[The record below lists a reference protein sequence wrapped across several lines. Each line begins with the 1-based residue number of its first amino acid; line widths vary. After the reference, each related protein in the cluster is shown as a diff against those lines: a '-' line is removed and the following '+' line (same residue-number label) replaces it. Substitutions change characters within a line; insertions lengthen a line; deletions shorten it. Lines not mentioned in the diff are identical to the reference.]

1 MTTTGAPRVA
11 ILSQRALWNAPYLSH
26 LVEVEDVLAEMLDAD
41 ILDFTRG
48 NGFVARSLEDRTRLR
63 AAVNPIARFRTYD
76 LPPPD
81 QPYDLAIVVT
91 NNTFQLTLLDSV
103 PQWRTFATKFV
114 GIMTEA
120 WPQWLP
126 GAQRALETII
136 SQFDHLFVSVECVV
150 DHIARVSGTPVTYLP
165 HGVDVLGFPSYE
177 GEGRRIDV
185 TNLGRR
191 GAAQHR
197 VIADWCAATERFYEF
212 DTGPMGTI
220 DSHHEHRAQFR
231 ERCARSSAFIS
242 NYARFDQPDVR
253 HGVIEFG
260 LRYIEGLA
268 AGCIIVG
275 EHPERDRC
283 AAVLG
288 DIDAAGL
295 VDLPI
300 EATVVP
306 DVLVELLGDRDARDR
321 VHRANRILAV
331 ERHDVLH
338 RWEHMATALG
348 MPETDGVRAR
358 RAALADELAALRSS

>member
-1 MTTTGAPRVA
+1 MSAARAPRVA

-26 LVEVEDVLAEMLDAD
+26 LVEVEDVLAEMLEAD
-41 ILDFTRG
+41 VLDFTRHD
-48 NGFVARSLEDRTRLR
+48 GFVARSLEDRSRLR
-63 AAVNPIARFRTYD
+63 SVVNPIARFRTFD

-81 QPYDLAIVVT
+81 QPYDLAILVT

-103 PQWRTFATKFV
+103 PQWRSFATKFV

-136 SQFDHLFVSVECVV
+136 SQFDHLYVSVECVV

-185 TNLGRR
+185 TNFGRR

-197 VIADWCAATERFYEF
+197 LLTDWCAATQRFYEF

-220 DSHHEHRAQFR
+220 DSHHVHRAQFR

-268 AGCIIVG
+268 AGCVIVG

-283 AAVLG
+283 AEVLG
-288 DIDAAGL
+288 DVAGL

-300 EATVVP
+300 EATELP
-306 DVLVELLGDRDARDR
+306 DALVELLADRDACDR

-348 MPETDGVRAR
+348 LPETDGVRAR